1 MGEKTN
7 NSKLAERGAR
17 AILEAFIAYRAQ
29 FEAITRQAKIGFTN
43 RDWHAMR
50 ANASRRLDLYKTA
63 IDAIEAEVRGLL
75 AAQCHEKAVWSAIK
89 SVYSGWIARRNDWE
103 LAETFFNSTT
113 RRLFATIGVDP
124 EIEFVDT
131 DFETPPIPAESEIY
145 RTYDRAVPMEKLFQA
160 ILTET
165 GLAHLFQDLQHDAG
179 RIRET
184 IGAHL
189 QSKGLSSKID
199 HADIVDT
206 LFYRGMGAYIIGR
219 VHARSVVVPVAI
231 ALLNEND
238 GIKVD
243 GILLDEDPISILFSF
258 TRSYFHVDI
267 TRPYDLV
274 RFLKTLL
281 PRKRIAELYISTG
294 FNKHGKTELYRELL
308 DHMTECSFDQFE
320 ISRGERGMVMIVFN
334 MPSDDLVFKLIRD
347 RFATPKKTTRQDVME
362 KYELVFRHDRAGRL
376 VDAQAFE
383 HLKFDDCCFTPGLL
397 TELQREAGQTVRT
410 ENSSVIVDHAYVER
424 RVTPLNIY
432 LEEAQPNDCRRV
444 VIDFGWAIK
453 DLAVSNIFPGD
464 FLLKNFGVTRHGR
477 VVFYDYDEICPLT
490 SCKFKKLPQSSSY
503 DDELSS
509 EPWFYVDENDVFPE
523 EFRKFM
529 VLPEPLREVFMSHH
543 GDLFEVDF
551 WRQTQAAIKAG
562 KLTHIYP
569 YNRSKRL
576 I

>member
-1 MGEKTN
+1 MSEENNNRKLSEK
-7 NSKLAERGAR
+7 GAG
-17 AILEAFIAYRAQ
+17 AILEAFITYRAE
-29 FEAITRQAKIGFTN
+29 FEAITRQAKIRFTN
-43 RDWHAMR
+43 REWHAMR
-50 ANASRRLDLYKTA
+50 ADAARRLDLYKTA
-63 IDAIEAEVRGLL
+63 IDEIETQVRSLL
-75 AAQCHEKAVWSAIK
+75 AAQSQEKKVWSAIK
-89 SVYSGWIARRNDWE
+89 SVYSGWIAQRDDWE

-124 EIEFVDT
+124 EIEFVDSV
-131 DFETPPIPAESEIY
+131 FETPPIPAESEIY
-145 RTYDRAVPMEKLFQA
+145 RTHNGSVPMDELVEA

-165 GLAHLFQDLQHDAG
+165 GLADLFQDLEHDAS
-179 RIRET
+179 RISQN
-184 IGAHL
+184 IGNHL
-189 QSKGLSSKID
+189 QSKGLSPKID

-219 VHARSVVVPVAI
+219 LHVQSGVIPLAI

-274 RFLKTLL
+274 RFLRTLL

-308 DHMTECSFDQFE
+308 DHMTQCSFDQFE

-347 RFATPKKTTRQDVME
+347 RFGTPKKTTRQDVME
-362 KYELVFRHDRAGRL
+362 KYELVFKHDRAGRL

-383 HLKFDDCCFTPGLL
+383 HLKFDDCCFTPELL

-432 LEEAQPNDCRRV
+432 LEEAHPDDCRTV

-464 FLLKNFGVTRHGR
+464 ILLKNFGVTRHGR
-477 VVFYDYDEICPLT
+477 VVFYDYDELCPLT

-509 EPWFYVDENDVFPE
+509 EPWFYVDDNDVFPE

-529 VLPEPLREVFMSHH
+529 VLPQPLREVFMSHH
-543 GDLFEVDF
+543 ADIFEVDF
-551 WRQTQAAIKAG
+551 WRQTQAAINAG
-562 KLTHIYP
+562 ELTPVYP